1 MARKALREIWPYLAL
16 AVAVAVFPRLTTN
29 HYVLL
34 VGALIGLYSMITLG
48 LCLLL
53 GYAGQVSLGHAAFY
67 GLGAY
72 TSAIL
77 TTKAGVNPWLA
88 MVAGV
93 AITSTIAYLIGRP
106 TLRLHGHYLAMATLG
121 FGMIV
126 QIVFHEWRGLTG
138 GFGGIPAIPRLEI
151 GSLVIKGDV
160 LNFYLIWAFTIATL
174 ALSVNIVNSRVGRAM
189 RAIHDSE
196 VAASACGVDVSR
208 YKVKV
213 FVLSAAFASVAGS
226 LYAHYITFISPDPF
240 GLAFSVAVLVMV
252 IVGGVRNIWGA
263 LLGAALMTAMGQQ
276 IEKTEA
282 LKHLN
287 VAVYGLMLILF
298 VIFMPNGLADVLRRV
313 GARIARLGRR
323 GEASA

>member
-1 MARKALREIWPYLAL
+1 MLRKAFLETWPFLAL
-16 AVAVAVFPRLTTN
+16 AVAVGVFPQLTTN
-29 HYVLL
+29 HYVLM
-34 VGALIGLYSMITLG
+34 VGALIGLYSLITMG

-53 GYAGQVSLGHAAFY
+53 GYAGQVSLGQAAFY

-88 MVAGV
+88 LVAGV
-93 AITSTIAYLIGRP
+93 VLTCTVAYVIGRP

-126 QIVFHEWRGLTG
+126 QIVFHEWRSLTG
-138 GFGGIPAIPRLEI
+138 GFGGIPAIPRFEI
-151 GSLVIKGDV
+151 GSLVIRGDV
-160 LNFYLIWAFTIATL
+160 LNFYLIWTFTIAAL
-174 ALSVNIVNSRVGRAM
+174 ALSVNIVNSRMGRAM
-189 RAIHDSE
+189 RALHDSE

-213 FVLSAAFASVAGS
+213 FVLSAGFASVAGS

-240 GLAFSVAVLVMV
+240 GLAFSVLLLVMV

-263 LLGAALMTAMGQQ
+263 LLGAALMTAMGQH
-276 IEKTEA
+276 IERTEA
-282 LKHLN
+282 VHQYN
-287 VAVYGLMLILF
+287 VAVYGLMLMLF
-298 VIFMPNGLADVLRRV
+298 VIFMPNGLVEVLRRA
-313 GARIARLGRR
+313 GLRIARLGRR
-323 GEASA
+323 EAGA